1 MHRKTDECFC
11 SKMFGADLCR
21 CNETARPTSFE
32 QHFSN
37 VLSGAGTTSYDL
49 VFCIEYVVQLSNI

>member
-11 SKMFGADLCR
+11 SKIFGVDLCR
-21 CNETARPTSFE
+21 CNETALPTSFE

-37 VLSGAGTTSYDL
+37 VLSGAGTASYDR
-49 VFCIEYVVQLSNI
+49 VFCIEYVV